1 MLTKGVHWIFSSPE
15 QFALN
20 KIWSRF
26 HMSTLS
32 CEHAFSE
39 RLCLYTN
46 MLVIFVS
53 LHEIWYKIQ
62 AYSKYL
68 LINKLLKSI
77 RAIVFQKMKRASI
90 VSKDRFYRKLTVN
103 NALIIHTMF
112 SENQLKNYWILFVAW
127 VIASQLELKLSLS

>member
-1 MLTKGVHWIFSSPE
+1 MLTKGVHWIFGSPE
-15 QFALN
+15 KFVLN

-32 CEHAFSE
+32 CEHAFPE
-39 RLCLYTN
+39 GLCVYTN
-46 MLVIFVS
+46 MLVIFVR

-62 AYSKYL
+62 TYSKYL

-77 RAIVFQKMKRASI
+77 KAIEFQKRRRASI

-103 NALIIHTMF
+103 NVLIIHTKF
-112 SENQLKNYWILFVAW
+112 SEKQLKNDWLLFVAW
-127 VIASQLELKLSLS
+127 VIASQLEWKPPLS